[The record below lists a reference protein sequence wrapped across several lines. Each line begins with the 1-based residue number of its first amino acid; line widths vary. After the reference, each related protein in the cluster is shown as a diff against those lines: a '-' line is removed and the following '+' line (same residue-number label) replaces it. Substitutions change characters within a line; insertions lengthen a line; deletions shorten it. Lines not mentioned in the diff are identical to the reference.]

1 MNKTKKLNL
10 KGKSIFE
17 ILHLNICTEKM
28 SIVGSYYNTPHTNTK
43 QQKQKEI
50 DRVFRKYCSIM

>member
-17 ILHLNICTEKM
+17 ILHLNISTGKM
-28 SIVGSYYNTPHTNTK
+28 SIVRCYYNGPHTNTK

-50 DRVFRKYCSIM
+50 D